1 MKTFTKAQQA
11 SVKKLNRQI
20 LNNDSA
26 NTLMRPQQR
35 EETHTDQSETV
46 EVFSHSVEKLN
57 EESDKE
63 SLISVQTS
71 EKPPIKIED
80 D

>member
-1 MKTFTKAQQA
+1 
-11 SVKKLNRQI
+11 
-20 LNNDSA
+20 
-26 NTLMRPQQR
+26 MRPQQR